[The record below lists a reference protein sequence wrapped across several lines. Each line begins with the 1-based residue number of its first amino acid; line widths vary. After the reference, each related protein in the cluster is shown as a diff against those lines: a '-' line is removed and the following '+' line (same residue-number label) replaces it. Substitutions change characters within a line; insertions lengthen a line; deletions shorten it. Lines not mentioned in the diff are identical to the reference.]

1 MARTSLTSFWPSG
14 ESFSTSTGEFSMV

>member
-1 MARTSLTSFWPSG
+1 MARTSLTIFWPSG